1 MFRKFVLALGAT
13 AVVGSAA
20 LIPTSASA
28 HHHGHRWF
36 GWGGPAL
43 ILAAPSC
50 YTVKQNVLT
59 PIGWQVRYVQV
70 CD

>member
-13 AVVGSAA
+13 AVIGSAA

-28 HHHGHRWF
+28 HHHHGHRF
-36 GWGGPAL
+36 WGGPAL

-50 YTVKQNVLT
+50 YTVKQKVLT
-59 PIGWQVRYVQV
+59 PIGWQIRYVEV